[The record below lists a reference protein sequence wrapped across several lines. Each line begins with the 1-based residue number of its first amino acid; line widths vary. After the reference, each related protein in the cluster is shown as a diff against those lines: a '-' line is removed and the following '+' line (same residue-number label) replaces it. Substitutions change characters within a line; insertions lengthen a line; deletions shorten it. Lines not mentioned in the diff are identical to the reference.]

1 MSCPHC
7 GSPFPLSHFGDC
19 RVSENAQPCRHPSE
33 FVRQR
38 LDSTYWCQRC
48 RRDLGYD
55 YKPNTNLSQEKP

>member
-19 RVSENAQPCRHPSE
+19 RVSEQRPCTHPSE

-38 LDSTYWCQRC
+38 LDSTYFCQRC
-48 RRDLGYD
+48 YSDLGRD
-55 YKPNTNLSQEKP
+55 FKADGEVQS